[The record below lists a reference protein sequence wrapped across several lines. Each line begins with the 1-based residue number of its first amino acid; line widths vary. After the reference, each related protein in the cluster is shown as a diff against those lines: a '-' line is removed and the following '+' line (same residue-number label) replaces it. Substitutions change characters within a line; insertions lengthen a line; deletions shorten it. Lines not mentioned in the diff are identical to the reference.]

1 MRVGGE
7 GLNAPAQG
15 WTSAL
20 PVPESASCGTSP
32 AGIVFLCHLP
42 SGRRWEPTSAPTE
55 EVINILR

>member
-32 AGIVFLCHLP
+32 GALSSSATCLLDAD
-42 SGRRWEPTSAPTE
+42 GRLTSAPTE